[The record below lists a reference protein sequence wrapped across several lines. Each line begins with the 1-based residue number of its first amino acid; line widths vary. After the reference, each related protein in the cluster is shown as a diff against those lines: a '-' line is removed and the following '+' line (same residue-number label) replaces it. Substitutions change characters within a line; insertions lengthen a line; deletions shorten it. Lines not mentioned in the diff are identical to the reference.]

1 MPSRSSQRPGPESNA
16 EREPEARSQERTH
29 ERAHEDE
36 YDDEQRPLERILP
49 ELIRRGLE
57 AGRGPLGR
65 VSESFFPRELASSV
79 VAQLGDIRSGVAKAV
94 AQEVGRFLR
103 DADIASEVRKVLSGL
118 DVEAQV
124 RLRFKT
130 REDGSLKP
138 SIDIQLGDEKEK
150 RPPAAPPE
158 GREPERG
165 DKR

>member
-1 MPSRSSQRPGPESNA
+1 MPSRGSQRPGPESSN
-16 EREPEARSQERTH
+16 EEPRTQERAQ
-29 ERAHEDE
+29 ERSNDDE

-65 VSESFFPRELASSV
+65 VSESFFPRELAASV
-79 VAQLGDIRSGVAKAV
+79 VSQLGDIRSGVAKAV

-138 SIDIQLGDEKEK
+138 SIDIQLGDERK
-150 RPPAAPPE
+150 PAAPE
-158 GREPERG
+158 AREPERG
-165 DKR
+165 DKPPR

>member
-1 MPSRSSQRPGPESNA
+1 MPSRSSQRPGAESS
-16 EREPEARSQERTH
+16 EPEPRTPTH

-57 AGRGPLGR
+57 AGKGPLGR
-65 VSESFFPRELASSV
+65 VSESFFPRDLASSV
-79 VAQLGDIRSGVAKAV
+79 VSQLGDIRSGVAKAV

-124 RLRFKT
+124 RLRFKS

-138 SIDIQLGDEKEK
+138 SVDVQIGDDK
-150 RPPAAPPE
+150 RPPNEA
-158 GREPERG
+158 RDPER
-165 DKR
+165 DKK